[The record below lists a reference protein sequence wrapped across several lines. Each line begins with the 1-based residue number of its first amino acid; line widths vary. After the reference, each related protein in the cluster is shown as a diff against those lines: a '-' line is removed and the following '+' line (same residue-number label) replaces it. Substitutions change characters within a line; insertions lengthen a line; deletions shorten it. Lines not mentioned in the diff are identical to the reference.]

1 MRIYRFEEFVHE
13 GFLSGLLKSAGSAFT
28 GKKSKI
34 DSILSKMRDSKMDL
48 VKESDKIRK
57 EIFDLHSSGKE
68 GYFGIEML
76 KKSLK
81 SYQISKNAE
90 MQVLKK
96 EAMEIIGDKPDL
108 LSYFQAGLA
117 NIEKESA
124 EETFRLAKKYETEDE
139 LKKLADDLE
148 RLSIAADK
156 KSNHLISASEL
167 TSDADLFDPETE
179 RILSMSSGEF
189 ESHVSGLTEKELD
202 SLEKSLKKYTWS
214 LQKLMDNAT
223 QNLRRQLTRARKED
237 DVYLESS
244 IRKEIREIE
253 FSYRQEYKEAKEK
266 IYKIEKISRKKYAA
280 QENK

>member
-13 GFLSGLLKSAGSAFT
+13 GFLSGLLKSAGSAFA

-34 DSILSKMRDSKMDL
+34 DSILSKMMDSKMDL

-57 EIFDLHSSGKE
+57 EIFDLQSSGE
-68 GYFGIEML
+68 EYFGIEML

-96 EAMEIIGDKPDL
+96 EATEIIGDKPDL

-148 RLSIAADK
+148 RLSITADK
-156 KSNHLISASEL
+156 KSNHLISASGF
-167 TSDADLFDPETE
+167 TSDADLFDQETE

-189 ESHVSGLTEKELD
+189 ESYVSGLTEKELD

-253 FSYRQEYKEAKEK
+253 FSYRQEYKGTKEK
-266 IYKIEKISRKKYAA
+266 IYKIEKISRKKYAT

>member
-13 GFLSGLLKSAGSAFT
+13 GFLSGLLKSAGSAFA

-34 DSILSKMRDSKMDL
+34 DSILSKMMDSKMDL

-57 EIFDLHSSGKE
+57 EIFDLQSSGE
-68 GYFGIEML
+68 EYFGIEML

-96 EAMEIIGDKPDL
+96 EATEIIGDKLDL

-148 RLSIAADK
+148 RLSITADK
-156 KSNHLISASEL
+156 KSNHLISASEF
-167 TSDADLFDPETE
+167 TSDADLFDQETE

-189 ESHVSGLTEKELD
+189 ESYVSGLTEKELD

-253 FSYRQEYKEAKEK
+253 FSYRQEYKGTKEK
-266 IYKIEKISRKKYAA
+266 IYKIEKISRKKYAT